1 MMLCSLIKKDV
12 YNVEF
17 IPESE
22 NASSDIK
29 LNGINIEIKTIHDDP
44 LEKTKLEDSLA
55 MEIQETIKREKIEKI
70 INKALEQKAGI
81 IILVLTGTSIGNK
94 FLEYSY
100 KSNFGKH
107 FSLF

>member
-1 MMLCSLIKKDV
+1 
-12 YNVEF
+12 
-17 IPESE
+17 
-22 NASSDIK
+22 
-29 LNGINIEIKTIHDDP
+29 
-44 LEKTKLEDSLA
+44 

-70 INKALEQKAGI
+70 INKALEQKAEI

-100 KSNFGKH
+100 KSNFGNN